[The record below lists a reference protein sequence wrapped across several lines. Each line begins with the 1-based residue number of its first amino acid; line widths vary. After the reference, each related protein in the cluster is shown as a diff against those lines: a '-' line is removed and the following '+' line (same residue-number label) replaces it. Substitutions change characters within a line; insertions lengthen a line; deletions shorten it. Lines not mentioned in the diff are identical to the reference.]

1 MIAPLTASGWS
12 RRGVWVSP
20 TRASPLARSV
30 RYSEPREWGYAEVTT
45 TPRAPSRDFA
55 LLAIP
60 VSRIWRRPCWSHSTP
75 TRWPTSSSGRPGI
88 NLEDHDVG
96 VRRCKEEP
104 TIRNQAAGDENGA
117 RHYVLLTLG
126 IGKAVEAR
134 TGDGWIPAYYVRRE
148 KSSYQGVER
157 VRGIEPP

>member
-60 VSRIWRRPCWSHSTP
+60 VSRIWRRPCWSHPAP

-104 TIRNQAAGDENGA
+104 TIRNQAAGDENGRA
-117 RHYVLLTLG
+117 PTSCSHSG
-126 IGKAVEAR
+126 SGKL
-134 TGDGWIPAYYVRRE
+134 WRRE
-148 KSSYQGVER
+148 QATVGY
-157 VRGIEPP
+157 PLTT